1 MQSYGQSIR
10 SYHHMHGEIRSE
22 RANKDR
28 SQKEEELNLP
38 SGAFPMLVLSYLV
51 ASTLLDSIR
60 STESLKT
67 PQKIIDSLKD
77 FIKTLHQL
85 QEEDLSADWR
95 YCEKLSKSWQ
105 DVCSSIEEAAIPTG
119 GLNEMIEA
127 INHYPEKGDHSLGY
141 YLSLST
147 GENWIPF
154 PFMEILRNLHEK
166 KNEIDRLLKFGEIA
180 LRALC

>member
-1 MQSYGQSIR
+1 
-10 SYHHMHGEIRSE
+10 MHAEIRAE

-38 SGAFPMLVLSYLV
+38 PGAYNMHILSYLL
-51 ASTLLDSIR
+51 ASTILDSIR

-67 PQKIIDSLKD
+67 PQKIIDALRN
-77 FIKTLHQL
+77 FLETLHQIK
-85 QEEDLSADWR
+85 EEDLSSDWR

-105 DVCSSIEEAAIPTG
+105 DVCSSTEEATLPSG
-119 GLNEMIEA
+119 GLSEMLEA

-166 KNEIDRLLKFGEIA
+166 KNEMERLLKLGEIA